1 MYRITGD
8 KKYQDAAWRMF
19 KNIEKATRTKF
30 AHAALNSVRE
40 TNPLQLDYM
49 ESFWLSET
57 LKYFYLTF
65 SEPDLISLDEYVL

>member
-19 KNIEKATRTKF
+19 RNIEKITRTKY
-30 AHAALNSVRE
+30 AHAAISDVRE
-40 TNPLQLDYM
+40 PVQLDYM

-57 LKYFYLTF
+57 LKYFYLIF
-65 SEPDLISLDEYVL
+65 SEPDFISLDEYVL